1 MIARLFYY
9 PILEKI
15 NTEWLKS
22 FQIRNKLIMD
32 ISIIMP
38 NHLRVIVV
46 IDDFLYEFVLKSD
59 VRGIST
65 KAISVVMGLL

>member
-1 MIARLFYY
+1 
-9 PILEKI
+9 
-15 NTEWLKS
+15 
-22 FQIRNKLIMD
+22 MD